1 MGFAENAKKRAAEA
15 KTGDEWRK
23 VIRAATKASKRHGKK
38 GKAQVAH
45 LKEDFEAWS
54 KKNEGD
60 EGESEKDE
68 KDEKKSSSGSDSDSD
83 SKSPPK
89 IARQT
94 WLDEMKHT
102 MAALAAEQ
110 AASESRSGGVCV
122 WEQRLAVRIL
132 RAQADKLAHLT

>member
-23 VIRAATKASKRHGKK
+23 VIRAATKASKRHGEK
-38 GKAQVAH
+38 GKAEVAH
-45 LKEDFEAWS
+45 LKKDFEAWS

-60 EGESEKDE
+60 EGESGKD
-68 KDEKKSSSGSDSDSD
+68 KNKSSSGSDSDSD
-83 SKSPPK
+83 SNSPPK
-89 IARQT
+89 ISRQT
-94 WLDEMKHT
+94 WLDEMDHT
-102 MAALAAEQ
+102 MAALAVEQ
-110 AASESRSGGVCV
+110 AASKSRSGGVCV